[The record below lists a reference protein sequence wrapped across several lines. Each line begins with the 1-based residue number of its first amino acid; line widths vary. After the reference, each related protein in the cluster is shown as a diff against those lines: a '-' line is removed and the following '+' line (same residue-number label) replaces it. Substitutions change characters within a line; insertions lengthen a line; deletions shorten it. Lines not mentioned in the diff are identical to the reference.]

1 MQLEVLG
8 CYGGVD
14 PKHNSVTFLLDNK
27 ILLDAGTIVSPLTL
41 ERQKKI
47 QAIFITH
54 SHLDHI
60 KDLCFL
66 ADNFVMMEK
75 GPITVYGIPE
85 VLDMI
90 KKYVM
95 NNKIWPDF
103 FEIKGKK
110 GKKVLS
116 LYPIQIGKQI
126 RINGGYTFEAV
137 KTNHS
142 IDSSGYIVGKNGRYF
157 VYTGDTGP
165 CPELIERLN
174 SIDNLKALFIEVSL
188 PSDKEKLAL
197 ITGHMTP
204 ALLMDN
210 LKLLKNKKVKIY
222 IFHIKPP
229 FIEQIKQEFCGLKN
243 NNIILLEDGKKIKI

>member
-1 MQLEVLG
+1 MQIEVLG

-14 PKHNSVTFLLDNK
+14 PKHNPVTFLLDNK
-27 ILLDAGTIVSPLTL
+27 ILLDAGTVVSPLSL

-66 ADNFVMMEK
+66 ADNFVMMGK

-103 FEIKGKK
+103 FEIKGKR
-110 GKKVLS
+110 GKKVLA
-116 LYPIQIGKQI
+116 LCPVNIGQEIK
-126 RINGGYTFEAV
+126 INGGYSFEAV

-142 IDSSGYIVGKNGRYF
+142 IDSSGFIVGKNGRYF

-165 CPELIERLN
+165 CPGLIDRLN
-174 SIDNLKALFIEVSL
+174 KIDDLRALFIEVSF
-188 PSDKEKLAL
+188 PSSHKELAL
-197 ITGHMTP
+197 ITKHLTP
-204 ALLMDN
+204 SLLLEDLKN
-210 LKLLKNKKVKIY
+210 LKHKKIKIY

-229 FIEQIKQEFCGLKN
+229 FKEQIEQELCGLKN
-243 NNIILLEDGKKIKI
+243 SKIILLEDGSKIKI